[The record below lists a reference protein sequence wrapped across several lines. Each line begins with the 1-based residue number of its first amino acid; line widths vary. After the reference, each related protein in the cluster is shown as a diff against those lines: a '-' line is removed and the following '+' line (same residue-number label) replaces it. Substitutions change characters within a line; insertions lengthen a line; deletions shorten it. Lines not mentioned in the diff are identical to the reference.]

1 MKICIVSG
9 NPKTE
14 GLCHGVIE
22 AVKAGALEGGAEVD
36 EINLRDYSMGHC
48 MVCGNGWGKC
58 KTDSYCIYGSD
69 GFDEAR
75 ERIRLSDAAILA
87 TPVYCGECS
96 DSLKAFLD
104 RIRRCDIFK
113 QGVLFEKQTLLIAS
127 AGGSGRGLLTCFEQM
142 ERFCRNTGAVVFDYV
157 GVNRWNSDYKY
168 LDAKAAGHAL
178 ASGRKSGDTIR

>member
-14 GLCHGVIE
+14 GLCHSIIE
-22 AVKAGALEGGAEVD
+22 AAKAGILEAGAEVD
-36 EINLRDYSMGHC
+36 ELRLSEYEMGHC
-48 MVCGNGWGKC
+48 RVCGNGWGTC
-58 KTDSYCIYGSD
+58 RTDSYCTFGSD
-69 GFDEAR
+69 GFDQAR
-75 ERIRLSDAAILA
+75 ERLGNCDAAILA

-142 ERFCRNTGAVVFDYV
+142 ERFCRNTGAIVFDYI
-157 GVNRWNSDYKY
+157 GVNRWNGDYKKEV
-168 LDAKAAGHAL
+168 AKAAAYAL
-178 ASGRKSGDTIR
+178 ASGRKNGETVR